1 MSAYTPKME
10 NALKDSAPHNYDT
23 AQKFA
28 EGHALPI
35 RSVISKIKSMGL
47 DYTPKPK
54 AVSVG
59 GPTIKKAELVESIR
73 SSLKLPNRAGDFTKA
88 ELLVIL
94 ENLG

>member
-1 MSAYTPKME
+1 MSNYSNSMVT
-10 NALKDSAPHNYDT
+10 ALQSQSWDYESASAFAAEHN
-23 AQKFA
+23 
-28 EGHALPI
+28 LSV
-35 RSVISKIKSMGL
+35 RSVISKIKNLDL

-88 ELLVIL
+88 ELMVIL